1 MRSRA
6 RATSTSSTTRE
17 YAWTEEELFYFP
29 PGPIPDGGPG
39 AFHADDA
46 LFAPLYDHSGRL
58 IGMFDLYEPAD
69 GEVPNE
75 ETLQMLEVFANVT
88 ASALE
93 NAAYGADL
101 ELLAVTD
108 GLTGLFNHRHLQET
122 LAAEVER
129 ALRYDLVFSL
139 LMMDLD
145 FFKQVNDRLGH
156 PRGDEALCA
165 VADVLRAHARTTDFV
180 ARYGGEEFVMILP
193 GTSMKQAAAVAE
205 RVAQGVREIELGVP
219 EPPRLSISV
228 GIADFPACGRDRE
241 SLIAGADAALLF
253 AKRSGRDMIADFSQ
267 ISVVELDSVRA
278 RGPRLP
284 PGEGRHGDDRVAGH
298 RHRPARHLRR
308 GAHAGRGRR
317 RRPARGDARAR

>member
-1 MRSRA
+1 MVRDRRIPPRVLRGVLREESR
-6 RATSTSSTTRE
+6 RGNVYFIDHTE

-122 LAAEVER
+122 LA
-129 ALRYDLVFSL
+129 
-139 LMMDLD
+139 
-145 FFKQVNDRLGH
+145 G
-156 PRGDEALCA
+156 RG
-165 VADVLRAHARTTDFV
+165 R
-180 ARYGGEEFVMILP
+180 
-193 GTSMKQAAAVAE
+193 
-205 RVAQGVREIELGVP
+205 
-219 EPPRLSISV
+219 
-228 GIADFPACGRDRE
+228 
-241 SLIAGADAALLF
+241 AGAPLRPGLLAA
-253 AKRSGRDMIADFSQ
+253 DD
-267 ISVVELDSVRA
+267 
-278 RGPRLP
+278 GPRLLQA
-284 PGEGRHGDDRVAGH
+284 GE
-298 RHRPARHLRR
+298 RPSRP
-308 GAHAGRGRR
+308 
-317 RRPARGDARAR
+317 PARG